1 MKLYLLRHGDAVNS
15 YPVNSYSD
23 SNRQLSSYGREQ
35 VVTIALDHRLEC
47 AAIERVVSSPYRRA
61 AQTTEIFIQAV
72 GLHHRIDWLDDL
84 TPQGDL
90 RAIEGFLQR
99 TNVETVL
106 MVSHLPLVGLLID
119 YLTGE
124 TGTRMGTANLASLSM
139 DFPAQGTA
147 SLNWIHHA
155 N

>member
-15 YPVNSYSD
+15 YSVNSYLD

-35 VVTIALDHRLEC
+35 VVTIALDHRLES

-61 AQTTEIFIQAV
+61 VQTTEIFIQAV

-106 MVSHLPLVGLLID
+106 MVTHLPLVGLLID

>member
-35 VVTIALDHRLEC
+35 VVTIALDHRLES

-61 AQTTEIFIQAV
+61 VQTTEIFIQAV

-106 MVSHLPLVGLLID
+106 MVTHLPLVGLLID

>member
-1 MKLYLLRHGDAVNS
+1 M
-15 YPVNSYSD
+15 
-23 SNRQLSSYGREQ
+23 GREPIS
-35 VVTIALDHRLEC
+35 TLALEYRLACSGLEK
-47 AAIERVVSSPYRRA
+47 VVSSTYTRT
-61 AQTTEIFIQAV
+61 AQTAERFVTAADLPQ
-72 GLHHRIDWLDDL
+72 RIEWLDDL

-106 MVSHLPLVGLLID
+106 MVTHLPLVGLLID

-139 DFPAQGTA
+139 EFPAQGTA

>member
-1 MKLYLLRHGDAVNS
+1 VRLYLLRHGDAVNS
-15 YPVNSYSD
+15 WPD
-23 SNRQLSSYGREQ
+23 PQRPLSAFGREQ
-35 VVTIALDHRLEC
+35 VAAVALADRLEC
-47 AAIERVVSSPYRRA
+47 GAIEQVVSSPYLRA

-106 MVSHLPLVGLLID
+106 MVTHLPLVGLLID

>member
-15 YPVNSYSD
+15 YSVNSYLD
-23 SNRQLSSYGREQ
+23 SNRQLSSYCREQ
-35 VVTIALDHRLEC
+35 VVTIALDHRLES

-61 AQTTEIFIQAV
+61 VQTTEIFIQAV

-106 MVSHLPLVGLLID
+106 MVTHLPLVGLLID

>member
-1 MKLYLLRHGDAVNS
+1 MSRP
-15 YPVNSYSD
+15 YP
-23 SNRQLSSYGREQ
+23 
-35 VVTIALDHRLEC
+35 
-47 AAIERVVSSPYRRA
+47 RA
-61 AQTTEIFIQAV
+61 AQTTEIFTQVAE
-72 GLHHRIDWLDDL
+72 LQHRIDWLDDL
-84 TPQGDL
+84 TPQGHL

-106 MVSHLPLVGLLID
+106 MVTHLPLVGLLID

-124 TGTRMGTANLASLSM
+124 TGTRLSAANLASLSM

-147 SLNWIHHA
+147 SLNWIYHA

>member
-1 MKLYLLRHGDAVNS
+1 MELLILRHGDAEAGS
-15 YPVNSYSD
+15 PDRY
-23 SNRQLSSYGREQ
+23 RQLSAYGRDQ
-35 VVTIALDHRLEC
+35 VQRQALKHQHEA
-47 AAIERVVSSPYRRA
+47 AAIELVVSSPYTRA
-61 AQTTEIFIQAV
+61 AQTAEIFIRTIK
-72 GLHHRIDWLDDL
+72 HNRIVWLDDL

-106 MVSHLPLVGLLID
+106 MVTHLPLVGLLID

-139 DFPAQGTA
+139 EFPAQGTA

>member
-1 MKLYLLRHGDAVNS
+1 MSNTSAVRGPRGPKYENWPLGD
-15 YPVNSYSD
+15 P
-23 SNRQLSSYGREQ
+23 
-35 VVTIALDHRLEC
+35 
-47 AAIERVVSSPYRRA
+47 
-61 AQTTEIFIQAV
+61 
-72 GLHHRIDWLDDL
+72 
-84 TPQGDL
+84 
-90 RAIEGFLQR
+90 RAIQGFLQQ
-99 TNVETVL
+99 TQADTVL
-106 MVSHLPLVGLLID
+106 MVSHLPLVGLLVD